1 MKKIILSAILFLG
14 ISTIGFSQERPQKEQ
29 RSPEE
34 RAQKMTDA
42 LDKKLS
48 LNASQKAE
56 IYKIYLERAQTMHK
70 MRAEKKKADMT
81 EMKAKFEAN
90 ENKILSILDEKQK
103 VTYNQLKA
111 ERKEKAHKWHGKH
124 KRDSV
129 EKKP

>member
-1 MKKIILSAILFLG
+1 
-14 ISTIGFSQERPQKEQ
+14 
-29 RSPEE
+29 
-34 RAQKMTDA
+34 
-42 LDKKLS
+42 
-48 LNASQKAE
+48 
-56 IYKIYLERAQTMHK
+56 MHK
-70 MRAEKKKADMT
+70 MRAEKKKADMA

-111 ERKEKAHKWHGKH
+111 ERKEKAHNWHGKH

>member
-1 MKKIILSAILFLG
+1 
-14 ISTIGFSQERPQKEQ
+14 
-29 RSPEE
+29 
-34 RAQKMTDA
+34 
-42 LDKKLS
+42 
-48 LNASQKAE
+48 
-56 IYKIYLERAQTMHK
+56 MHK
-70 MRAEKKKADMT
+70 MRAEKKKADMA

-111 ERKEKAHKWHGKH
+111 ERKEKARKWHGKH